1 MKMEQLLH
9 GRTGVNEGDEEA
21 IRNCFMRAIE
31 STIDLTQNQSLTFD
45 GENFRVESFV
55 ENREYEE
62 K

>member
-1 MKMEQLLH
+1 
-9 GRTGVNEGDEEA
+9 
-21 IRNCFMRAIE
+21 MRAIE